1 MSTQHPK
8 ITVACDEGIARVRIL
23 AIGATGGTGLEV
35 VRQALARSID
45 VTAIVRSPEKLGSL
59 RRKVTVVDGDVFHAD
74 VIAEAAT
81 GVDAVLS
88 SIGAPG
94 GFLGRGAT
102 TVYSR
107 TAAAVVRALAQTGV
121 RRLIFCTSAGVEPHD
136 PGEPLPY
143 RLILKPLF
151 LQRAYDD
158 MITAETTIGSSNLDW
173 TLVRPSRLVDRPVT
187 GRYTVSPRMRT
198 PGGKGIARADVATF
212 MLDQVTDTAWVHATP
227 TLTRSDSASFAR

>member
-1 MSTQHPK
+1 MRVK
-8 ITVACDEGIARVRIL
+8 IV
-23 AIGATGGTGLEV
+23 AIGATGGTGLEL

-45 VTAIVRSPEKLGSL
+45 VTTVVRSPEKLGSL
-59 RRKVTVVDGDVFHAD
+59 RHQVTVVHGDVFDAD

-94 GFLGRGAT
+94 GILGRGAT

-107 TAAAVVRALAQTGV
+107 TAVAAIGGLPRAGV

-158 MITAETTIGSSNLDW
+158 MITAETAISSSNLDW
-173 TLVRPSRLVDRPVT
+173 TLVRPARLVDRPVT
-187 GRYTVSPRMRT
+187 GRYTVSPRLRT

-212 MLDQVTDTAWVHATP
+212 MLDQLTDTAWLRATP
-227 TLTRSDSASFAR
+227 TLTRSGNPPRGR